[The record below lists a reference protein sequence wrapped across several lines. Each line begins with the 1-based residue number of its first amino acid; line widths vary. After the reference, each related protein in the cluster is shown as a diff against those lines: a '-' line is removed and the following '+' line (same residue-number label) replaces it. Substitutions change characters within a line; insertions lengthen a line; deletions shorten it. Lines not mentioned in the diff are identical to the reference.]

1 MHPSIHN
8 LNWLPLHGSKYLN
21 KIPTNTF
28 ALFIEDYQICILKQ
42 IMCST
47 YLYYSY
53 CLYTH
58 VYIHH
63 KDIHPWQNHRVGWYS
78 GKFPDSS
85 VQIFLVHMLQAKVV
99 HICFCFSNN
108 MGDHIQ
114 NKQTFSYF
122 IEIIRFFKMQAIF

>member
-1 MHPSIHN
+1 MHTSIHN

-47 YLYYSY
+47 YMYYSY

-63 KDIHPWQNHRVGWYS
+63 KDIHRDRITGLVDTVAS
-78 GKFPDSS
+78 FLTVLSKSS
-85 VQIFLVHMLQAKVV
+85 WFTCYKQRLYTFASVSLIICGIISKISRHF
-99 HICFCFSNN
+99 HIS
-108 MGDHIQ
+108 
-114 NKQTFSYF
+114 
-122 IEIIRFFKMQAIF
+122 